1 MRHRKEQS
9 MFLEFFKFLAA
20 FLLLVICSLWSSQSA
35 ALNLGEIE
43 LVSELGDPLRA
54 TIQVVGNNLSD
65 SSFFSADLHLGENL
79 ANRSAEE
86 KLFLNSLSFQFAD
99 DVVGVNN
106 LLIITSP
113 EIFQQPELDFFVKIT
128 AADKS
133 VLVRVTLLVLAE
145 SSAAVAQ
152 IVELTSDIFSH
163 EVIVGDTLWNISAS
177 FSSNNVSIWQAMD
190 GVFSANPD
198 AFLEGD
204 PSKIIIGSYLNRPSE
219 SQIERQSGFV
229 VANQLGLEVYGETTS
244 NTAIVDRPALM
255 EGSVESL
262 DVSYSSQEIPY
273 FKVTDSIVVN
283 DSVDMIVDY
292 DGGDPMIEVEVA
304 DNLLGKGLS
313 SNLKPVSVEPIGD
326 PRPADGEL
334 IYEQRTAAKAQA
346 EISDLRTVIISLNSE
361 IKNLQ
366 NRVQLQKAEGD
377 RAAAQAEL
385 DAKSGYLS
393 GQVNVAQLI
402 GFALILLGGSAL
414 LIYMAAKR
422 RSSVPDIKNVSS
434 QESHDVVDGGLVSSD
449 VIPTQD
455 SSGYEIFDG
464 TNPEPEDVFA
474 IENTP
479 DGEIEN
485 SFSNIESIEFDA
497 ELDSENA
504 INLDYLDMT
513 ENIDPVDVKLDLA
526 ETYADLGD
534 IAGAREILE
543 EIISESNKE
552 GKRRARAVLE
562 KLDSDPLS

>member
-1 MRHRKEQS
+1 
-9 MFLEFFKFLAA
+9 MFLEIFKFLAA
-20 FLLLVICSLWSSQSA
+20 FLLIVNCSLWSSQSA

-65 SSFFSADLHLGENL
+65 SSFFSADLHLDENL

-177 FSSNNVSIWQAMD
+177 FSANNVSIWQAMD

-204 PSKIIIGSYLNRPSE
+204 PSKIIIGSYLSRPSE

-229 VANQLGLEVYGETTS
+229 VADQLGLEVYGETSS
-244 NTAIVDRPALM
+244 NTAIADRPAVM
-255 EGSVESL
+255 EGSLESL
-262 DVSYSSQEIPY
+262 DVSDSSQEIPY
-273 FKVTDSIVVN
+273 FKVIDSIIVY
-283 DSVDMIVDY
+283 DSVDMIADY
-292 DGGDPMIEVEVA
+292 DGGDPIIEVEV
-304 DNLLGKGLS
+304 DENQLGKGLS
-313 SNLKPVSVEPIGD
+313 SNLKPTSVELIDD
-326 PRPADGEL
+326 PRPIDGEVM
-334 IYEQRTAAKAQA
+334 YEQHTAAKAQA

-366 NRVQLQKAEGD
+366 NRVKKTEGD
-377 RAAAQAEL
+377 RAAAQALL

-393 GQVNVAQLI
+393 GQVNVTQLI
-402 GFALILLGGSAL
+402 ALALLLLVGSAL
-414 LIYMAAKR
+414 FIYMAVKR
-422 RSSVPDIKNVSS
+422 RSSVPDITSVSS
-434 QESHDVVDGGLVSSD
+434 QETTGIVDGSLVSSD
-449 VIPTQD
+449 IIPRED
-455 SSGYEIFDG
+455 LLGSEIFDV
-464 TNPEPEDVFA
+464 TSPEPEDVFA

-497 ELDSENA
+497 ELDPENA

-543 EIISESNKE
+543 EIINESNKE

>member
-1 MRHRKEQS
+1 
-9 MFLEFFKFLAA
+9 MFLEIFKFLAA
-20 FLLLVICSLWSSQSA
+20 FLLIVNCSLWSSQSA

-177 FSSNNVSIWQAMD
+177 FSANNVSIWQAMD

-204 PSKIIIGSYLNRPSE
+204 PSKIIIGSYLSRPSE

-229 VANQLGLEVYGETTS
+229 VADQLGLEVYGETSS
-244 NTAIVDRPALM
+244 NTAIADRPAVM
-255 EGSVESL
+255 EGSLESL
-262 DVSYSSQEIPY
+262 DVSDSSQEIPY
-273 FKVTDSIVVN
+273 FKVIDSIIVY
-283 DSVDMIVDY
+283 DSVDMIADY
-292 DGGDPMIEVEVA
+292 DGGDPIIEVEV
-304 DNLLGKGLS
+304 DENQLGKGLS
-313 SNLKPVSVEPIGD
+313 SNLKPTSVELIDD
-326 PRPADGEL
+326 PRPIDGEVM
-334 IYEQRTAAKAQA
+334 YEQHTAAKAQA

-366 NRVQLQKAEGD
+366 NRVKKTEGD
-377 RAAAQAEL
+377 RAAAQALL

-393 GQVNVAQLI
+393 GQVNVTQLI
-402 GFALILLGGSAL
+402 ALALLLLVGSAL
-414 LIYMAAKR
+414 FIYMAVKR
-422 RSSVPDIKNVSS
+422 RSSVPDITSVSS
-434 QESHDVVDGGLVSSD
+434 QETTGIVDGSLVSSD
-449 VIPTQD
+449 IIPRED
-455 SSGYEIFDG
+455 LLGSEIFDG
-464 TNPEPEDVFA
+464 TSPEPEDVFA

-497 ELDSENA
+497 ELDPENA

-543 EIISESNKE
+543 EIINESNKE

>member
-1 MRHRKEQS
+1 

-20 FLLLVICSLWSSQSA
+20 FLLVVNCSLWSSQSA

-43 LVSELGDPLRA
+43 LVSELGEPLRA
-54 TIQVVGNNLSD
+54 TIQVVEDNLSD
-65 SSFFSADLHLGENL
+65 SSFFSADLYLSEKLGNK
-79 ANRSAEE
+79 SSEE
-86 KLFLNSLSFQFAD
+86 QLFLNSLSFQFAD

-133 VLVRVTLLVLAE
+133 VLVRVTLLFLAK

-190 GVFSANPD
+190 GVFITNPD

-244 NTAIVDRPALM
+244 NTAIVDRPAVM
-255 EGSVESL
+255 EGSLESL

-283 DSVDMIVDY
+283 DSVDMIADY

-313 SNLKPVSVEPIGD
+313 SNLKPASAEPIGD
-326 PRPADGEL
+326 PRPTDGEL
-334 IYEQRTAAKAQA
+334 IYEQHTVAKAQA
-346 EISDLRTVIISLNSE
+346 EISDLRTVIVSLNSE

-402 GFALILLGGSAL
+402 AFALVLLGGSAL
-414 LIYMAAKR
+414 LIYMAVKR
-422 RSSVPDIKNVSS
+422 RSSVPDITNVSS

-449 VIPTQD
+449 MIPTQD
-455 SSGYEIFDG
+455 SSGSEIFDG

-497 ELDSENA
+497 ELDPENS

-543 EIISESNKE
+543 EIINESNKE

>member
-1 MRHRKEQS
+1 
-9 MFLEFFKFLAA
+9 MFLEIFKFLAA
-20 FLLLVICSLWSSQSA
+20 FLLIVNCSLWSSQSA

-65 SSFFSADLHLGENL
+65 SSFFSADLHLDENL

-177 FSSNNVSIWQAMD
+177 FSANNVSIWQAMD

-204 PSKIIIGSYLNRPSE
+204 PSKIIIGSYLSRPSE

-229 VANQLGLEVYGETTS
+229 VADQLGLEVYGERSS
-244 NTAIVDRPALM
+244 NTAIADRPAVM
-255 EGSVESL
+255 EGSLESL
-262 DVSYSSQEIPY
+262 DVSDSSQEIPY
-273 FKVTDSIVVN
+273 FKVIDSIIVY
-283 DSVDMIVDY
+283 DSVDMIADY
-292 DGGDPMIEVEVA
+292 DGGDPIIEVEV
-304 DNLLGKGLS
+304 DENQLGKGLS
-313 SNLKPVSVEPIGD
+313 SNLKPTSVELIDD
-326 PRPADGEL
+326 PRPIDGEVM
-334 IYEQRTAAKAQA
+334 YEQHTAAKAQA

-366 NRVQLQKAEGD
+366 NRVKKAEGD
-377 RAAAQAEL
+377 RAAAQALL

-393 GQVNVAQLI
+393 GQVNVTQLI
-402 GFALILLGGSAL
+402 ALALLLLVGSAL
-414 LIYMAAKR
+414 FIYMAVKR
-422 RSSVPDIKNVSS
+422 RSSVPDITSVSS
-434 QESHDVVDGGLVSSD
+434 QETTGIVDGSLVSSD
-449 VIPTQD
+449 IIPRED
-455 SSGYEIFDG
+455 LLGSEIFDV
-464 TNPEPEDVFA
+464 TSPEPEDVFA

-543 EIISESNKE
+543 EIINESNKE

>member
-35 ALNLGEIE
+35 ALNLGEIK
-43 LVSELGDPLRA
+43 LVSGLGEPLRA
-54 TIQVVGNNLSD
+54 TIQVVENNLSD
-65 SSFFSADLHLGENL
+65 SSFFSADLHLVEYLGN
-79 ANRSAEE
+79 NNSEE
-86 KLFLNSLSFQFAD
+86 ELYLDSLSFQFAD
-99 DVVGVNN
+99 DAVGGNS
-106 LLIITSP
+106 LIITSP
-113 EIFQQPELDFFVKIT
+113 ETVQQPELDFFIKIT

-133 VLVRVTLLVLAE
+133 MLVRVTLLFLAE
-145 SSAAVAQ
+145 SAAAVAQ
-152 IVELTSDIFSH
+152 IVELTSDVFSY
-163 EVIVGDTLWNISAS
+163 EVILGDTLWNIAAS
-177 FSSNNVSIWQAMD
+177 FSSNDLSIWQAMD
-190 GVFSANPD
+190 GVFTTNPD

-244 NTAIVDRPALM
+244 TTAIVDRPAVM
-255 EGSVESL
+255 EGSRESL
-262 DVSYSSQEIPY
+262 DVSDSSQEIPY

-283 DSVDMIVDY
+283 DSVDMIADY

-313 SNLKPVSVEPIGD
+313 SNLKPANVEPIGD

-377 RAAAQAEL
+377 SAAAQAVL

-393 GQVNVAQLI
+393 GQVNVTQLI
-402 GFALILLGGSAL
+402 ALALVLLVGSGL
-414 LIYMAAKR
+414 FIYTAVKR
-422 RSSVPDIKNVSS
+422 RSSVPDITNVSI
-434 QESHDVVDGGLVSSD
+434 QESPGVVDGSLVSSD
-449 VIPTQD
+449 IIPRQNT
-455 SSGYEIFDG
+455 SGSEIFDG

-479 DGEIEN
+479 DGEVEN

-497 ELDSENA
+497 ELDPENS

-543 EIISESNKE
+543 EIINESNKE

>member
-1 MRHRKEQS
+1 
-9 MFLEFFKFLAA
+9 MFLEIFKFLAA
-20 FLLLVICSLWSSQSA
+20 FLLIVNCSLWSSQSA

-79 ANRSAEE
+79 GNRSAEE

-99 DVVGVNN
+99 DVVGVNS

-128 AADKS
+128 SADKS
-133 VLVRVTLLVLAE
+133 VLVRVTLLFLAE
-145 SSAAVAQ
+145 SSAVVVQ
-152 IVELTSDIFSH
+152 IVELTRDVFSY
-163 EVIVGDTLWNISAS
+163 EVILGDTLWNIAAS
-177 FSSNNVSIWQAMD
+177 FSANNVSIWQAMD

-204 PSKIIIGSYLNRPSE
+204 PSKIIIGSYLSRPSE

-229 VANQLGLEVYGETTS
+229 VADQLGLEVYGETSS
-244 NTAIVDRPALM
+244 NTAIADRPAVM
-255 EGSVESL
+255 KGSLESL
-262 DVSYSSQEIPY
+262 DVSDSSQEIPY
-273 FKVTDSIVVN
+273 FKVIDSIIVY
-283 DSVDMIVDY
+283 DSVDMIADY
-292 DGGDPMIEVEVA
+292 DGGDPIIEVEV
-304 DNLLGKGLS
+304 DENQLGKGLS
-313 SNLKPVSVEPIGD
+313 SNLKPTSVELIDD
-326 PRPADGEL
+326 PRPIDGEVM
-334 IYEQRTAAKAQA
+334 YEQHTAAKAQA

-366 NRVQLQKAEGD
+366 NRVKKTEGD
-377 RAAAQAEL
+377 RAAAQALL

-393 GQVNVAQLI
+393 GQVNVTQLI
-402 GFALILLGGSAL
+402 ALALLLLVGSAL
-414 LIYMAAKR
+414 FIYMAVKR
-422 RSSVPDIKNVSS
+422 RSSVPDITSVSS
-434 QESHDVVDGGLVSSD
+434 QETTGIVDGSLVSSD
-449 VIPTQD
+449 IIPRED
-455 SSGYEIFDG
+455 LLGSEIFDV
-464 TNPEPEDVFA
+464 TSPEPEDVFA

-497 ELDSENA
+497 ELDPENA

-543 EIISESNKE
+543 EIINESNKE

>member
-1 MRHRKEQS
+1 
-9 MFLEFFKFLAA
+9 MFLEIFKFLAA
-20 FLLLVICSLWSSQSA
+20 FLLIVNCSLWSSQSA

-177 FSSNNVSIWQAMD
+177 FSANNVSIWQAMD

-204 PSKIIIGSYLNRPSE
+204 PSKIIIGSYLSRPSE

-229 VANQLGLEVYGETTS
+229 VADQLGLEVYGERSS
-244 NTAIVDRPALM
+244 NTAIADRPAVM
-255 EGSVESL
+255 EGSLESL
-262 DVSYSSQEIPY
+262 DVSDSSQEIPY
-273 FKVTDSIVVN
+273 FKVIDSIIVY
-283 DSVDMIVDY
+283 DSVDMIADY
-292 DGGDPMIEVEVA
+292 DGGDPIIEVEV
-304 DNLLGKGLS
+304 DENQLGKGLS
-313 SNLKPVSVEPIGD
+313 SNLKPTSVELIDD
-326 PRPADGEL
+326 PRPIDGEVM
-334 IYEQRTAAKAQA
+334 YEQHTAAKAQA

-366 NRVQLQKAEGD
+366 NRVKKTEGD
-377 RAAAQAEL
+377 RAAAQALL

-393 GQVNVAQLI
+393 GQVNVTQLI
-402 GFALILLGGSAL
+402 ALALLLLVGSAL
-414 LIYMAAKR
+414 FIYMAVKR
-422 RSSVPDIKNVSS
+422 RSSVPDITSVSS
-434 QESHDVVDGGLVSSD
+434 QETTGIVDGSLVSSD
-449 VIPTQD
+449 IIPRED
-455 SSGYEIFDG
+455 LLGSEIFDV
-464 TNPEPEDVFA
+464 TSPEPEDVFA

-497 ELDSENA
+497 ELDPENA

-543 EIISESNKE
+543 EIINESNKE

>member
-1 MRHRKEQS
+1 
-9 MFLEFFKFLAA
+9 MFLEIFKFLAA
-20 FLLLVICSLWSSQSA
+20 FLLIVNCSLWSSQSA

-65 SSFFSADLHLGENL
+65 SSFFSADLHLDENL

-163 EVIVGDTLWNISAS
+163 EVILGDTLWNIAAS
-177 FSSNNVSIWQAMD
+177 FSANNVSIWQAMD

-204 PSKIIIGSYLNRPSE
+204 PSKIIIGSYLSRPSE

-229 VANQLGLEVYGETTS
+229 VADQLGLEVYGETSS
-244 NTAIVDRPALM
+244 NTAIADRPAVM
-255 EGSVESL
+255 EGSLESL
-262 DVSYSSQEIPY
+262 DVSDSSQEIPY
-273 FKVTDSIVVN
+273 FKVIDSIIVY
-283 DSVDMIVDY
+283 DSVDMIADY
-292 DGGDPMIEVEVA
+292 DGGDPIIEVEV
-304 DNLLGKGLS
+304 DENQLGKGLS
-313 SNLKPVSVEPIGD
+313 SNLKPTSVELIDD
-326 PRPADGEL
+326 PRPIDGEVM
-334 IYEQRTAAKAQA
+334 YEQHTAAKAQA

-366 NRVQLQKAEGD
+366 NRVKKAEGD
-377 RAAAQAEL
+377 RAAAQALL

-393 GQVNVAQLI
+393 GQVNVTQLI
-402 GFALILLGGSAL
+402 ALALLLLVGSAL
-414 LIYMAAKR
+414 FIYMAVKR
-422 RSSVPDIKNVSS
+422 RSSVPDITSVSS
-434 QESHDVVDGGLVSSD
+434 QETTGIVDGSLVSSD
-449 VIPTQD
+449 IIPRED
-455 SSGYEIFDG
+455 LLGSEIFDG
-464 TNPEPEDVFA
+464 TSPEPEDVFA

-497 ELDSENA
+497 ELDPENA

-543 EIISESNKE
+543 EIINESNKE

>member
-1 MRHRKEQS
+1 

-20 FLLLVICSLWSSQSA
+20 FLLVVNCSLWSSQSA

-43 LVSELGDPLRA
+43 LVSELGEPLRA
-54 TIQVVGNNLSD
+54 TIQVVEDNLSD
-65 SSFFSADLHLGENL
+65 SSFFSADLYLSEKLGNK
-79 ANRSAEE
+79 SSEE
-86 KLFLNSLSFQFAD
+86 ELFLNSLSFQFAD

-133 VLVRVTLLVLAE
+133 VLVRVTLLFLAE

-190 GVFSANPD
+190 GVFITNPD

-204 PSKIIIGSYLNRPSE
+204 PSKIIIGSYLSRPSE

-229 VANQLGLEVYGETTS
+229 VADQLGLEVYGETSS
-244 NTAIVDRPALM
+244 NTAITDRPAVM
-255 EGSVESL
+255 KGSLESL
-262 DVSYSSQEIPY
+262 DVSDSSQEIPY
-273 FKVTDSIVVN
+273 FKVIDSIIVY
-283 DSVDMIVDY
+283 DSVDMIADY
-292 DGGDPMIEVEVA
+292 DGGDPIIEVEV
-304 DNLLGKGLS
+304 DENQLGKGLS
-313 SNLKPVSVEPIGD
+313 SNLKPTSVELIDD
-326 PRPADGEL
+326 PRPIDGEVM
-334 IYEQRTAAKAQA
+334 YEQHTAAKAQA

-366 NRVQLQKAEGD
+366 NRVKKAEGD
-377 RAAAQAEL
+377 RASAQALL
-385 DAKSGYLS
+385 DSKSGYLS
-393 GQVNVAQLI
+393 GQVNVTQLI
-402 GFALILLGGSAL
+402 AFALLLLVGSAL
-414 LIYMAAKR
+414 FIYIAVKR
-422 RSSVPDIKNVSS
+422 RSSVPDITSVSS
-434 QESHDVVDGGLVSSD
+434 QETTGVVDGSLVSSD
-449 VIPTQD
+449 IIPRED
-455 SSGYEIFDG
+455 SLDSEIFDG
-464 TNPEPEDVFA
+464 TSPEPEDVFA

>member
-1 MRHRKEQS
+1 
-9 MFLEFFKFLAA
+9 MFLEIFKFLAA
-20 FLLLVICSLWSSQSA
+20 FLLIVNCSLWSSQSA

-177 FSSNNVSIWQAMD
+177 FSANNVSIWQAMD

-204 PSKIIIGSYLNRPSE
+204 PSKIIIGSYLSRPSE

-229 VANQLGLEVYGETTS
+229 VADQLGLEVYGETSS
-244 NTAIVDRPALM
+244 NTAIADRPAVM
-255 EGSVESL
+255 EGSLESL
-262 DVSYSSQEIPY
+262 DVSDSSQEIPY
-273 FKVTDSIVVN
+273 FKVIDSIIVY
-283 DSVDMIVDY
+283 DSVDMIADY
-292 DGGDPMIEVEVA
+292 DGGDPIIEVEV
-304 DNLLGKGLS
+304 DENQLGKGLS
-313 SNLKPVSVEPIGD
+313 SNLKPTSVELIDD
-326 PRPADGEL
+326 PRPIDGEVM
-334 IYEQRTAAKAQA
+334 YEQHTAAKAQA

-366 NRVQLQKAEGD
+366 NRVKKAEGD
-377 RAAAQAEL
+377 RAAAQALL

-393 GQVNVAQLI
+393 GQVNVTQLI
-402 GFALILLGGSAL
+402 ALALLLLVGSAL
-414 LIYMAAKR
+414 FIYMAVKR
-422 RSSVPDIKNVSS
+422 RSSVPDITSVSS
-434 QESHDVVDGGLVSSD
+434 QETTGIVDGSLVSSD
-449 VIPTQD
+449 IIPRED
-455 SSGYEIFDG
+455 LLGSEIFDV
-464 TNPEPEDVFA
+464 TSPEPEDVFA

-497 ELDSENA
+497 ELDPENA

-543 EIISESNKE
+543 EIINESNKE

>member
-1 MRHRKEQS
+1 

-20 FLLLVICSLWSSQSA
+20 FLLVVNCSLWSSQSA

-177 FSSNNVSIWQAMD
+177 FSANNVSIWQAMD

-204 PSKIIIGSYLNRPSE
+204 PSRIIIGSYLSRPSE

-229 VANQLGLEVYGETTS
+229 VADQLGLEVYGETSS
-244 NTAIVDRPALM
+244 NTAIADRPAVM
-255 EGSVESL
+255 EGSLESL
-262 DVSYSSQEIPY
+262 DVSDSSQEIPY
-273 FKVTDSIVVN
+273 FKVIDSIIVY
-283 DSVDMIVDY
+283 DSVDMIADY
-292 DGGDPMIEVEVA
+292 DGGDPIIEVEV
-304 DNLLGKGLS
+304 DENQLGKGLS
-313 SNLKPVSVEPIGD
+313 SNLKPTSVELIDD
-326 PRPADGEL
+326 PRPIDGEVM
-334 IYEQRTAAKAQA
+334 YEQHTAAKAQA

-366 NRVQLQKAEGD
+366 NRVKKTEGD
-377 RAAAQAEL
+377 RAAAQALL

-393 GQVNVAQLI
+393 GQVNVTQLI
-402 GFALILLGGSAL
+402 ALALLLLVGSAL
-414 LIYMAAKR
+414 FIYMAVKR
-422 RSSVPDIKNVSS
+422 RSSVPDITSVSS
-434 QESHDVVDGGLVSSD
+434 QETTGIVDGSLVSSD
-449 VIPTQD
+449 IIPRED
-455 SSGYEIFDG
+455 LLGSEIFDV
-464 TNPEPEDVFA
+464 TSPEPEDVFA

-497 ELDSENA
+497 ELDPENA

-543 EIISESNKE
+543 EIINESNKE

>member
-1 MRHRKEQS
+1 
-9 MFLEFFKFLAA
+9 MFLEIFKFLAA
-20 FLLLVICSLWSSQSA
+20 FLLIVNCSLWSSQSA

-177 FSSNNVSIWQAMD
+177 FSANNVSIWQAMD

-204 PSKIIIGSYLNRPSE
+204 PSKIIIGSYLSRPSE

-229 VANQLGLEVYGETTS
+229 VADQLGLEVYGETSS
-244 NTAIVDRPALM
+244 NTAIADRPAVM
-255 EGSVESL
+255 EGSLESL
-262 DVSYSSQEIPY
+262 DVSDSSQEIPY
-273 FKVTDSIVVN
+273 FKVIDSIIVY
-283 DSVDMIVDY
+283 DSVDMIADY
-292 DGGDPMIEVEVA
+292 DGGDPIIEVEV
-304 DNLLGKGLS
+304 DENQLGKGLS
-313 SNLKPVSVEPIGD
+313 SNLKPTSVELIDD
-326 PRPADGEL
+326 PRPIDGEVM
-334 IYEQRTAAKAQA
+334 YEQHTAAKAQA

-366 NRVQLQKAEGD
+366 NRVKKAEGD
-377 RAAAQAEL
+377 RAAAQALL

-393 GQVNVAQLI
+393 GQVNVTQLI
-402 GFALILLGGSAL
+402 ALALLLLVGSAL
-414 LIYMAAKR
+414 FIYMAVKR
-422 RSSVPDIKNVSS
+422 RSSVPDITSVSS
-434 QESHDVVDGGLVSSD
+434 QETTGIVDGSLVSSD
-449 VIPTQD
+449 IIPRED
-455 SSGYEIFDG
+455 LLGSEIFDG
-464 TNPEPEDVFA
+464 TSPEPEDVFA

-497 ELDSENA
+497 ELDPENA

-543 EIISESNKE
+543 EIINESNKE

>member
-1 MRHRKEQS
+1 
-9 MFLEFFKFLAA
+9 MFLEIFKFLAA
-20 FLLLVICSLWSSQSA
+20 FLLIVNCSLWSSQSA

-177 FSSNNVSIWQAMD
+177 FSANNVSIWQAMD

-204 PSKIIIGSYLNRPSE
+204 PSKIIIGSYLSRPSE

-229 VANQLGLEVYGETTS
+229 VADQLGLEVYGETSS
-244 NTAIVDRPALM
+244 NTAITDRPAVM
-255 EGSVESL
+255 KGSLESL
-262 DVSYSSQEIPY
+262 DVSDSSQEIPY
-273 FKVTDSIVVN
+273 FKVIDSIIVY
-283 DSVDMIVDY
+283 DSVDMIADY
-292 DGGDPMIEVEVA
+292 DGGDPIIEVEV
-304 DNLLGKGLS
+304 DENQLGKGLS
-313 SNLKPVSVEPIGD
+313 SNLKPTSVELIDD
-326 PRPADGEL
+326 PRPIDGEVM
-334 IYEQRTAAKAQA
+334 YEQHTAAKAQA

-366 NRVQLQKAEGD
+366 NRVQKAEGD
-377 RAAAQAEL
+377 RASAQALL
-385 DAKSGYLS
+385 DSKSGYLS
-393 GQVNVAQLI
+393 GQVNVTQLI
-402 GFALILLGGSAL
+402 ALALLLLVGSAL
-414 LIYMAAKR
+414 FIYIAVKR
-422 RSSVPDIKNVSS
+422 RSSVPDITSVSS
-434 QESHDVVDGGLVSSD
+434 QETTGIVDGSLVSSD
-449 VIPTQD
+449 IIPRED
-455 SSGYEIFDG
+455 LLGSEIFDV
-464 TNPEPEDVFA
+464 TSPEPEDVFA

-497 ELDSENA
+497 ELDPENA

-543 EIISESNKE
+543 EIINESNKE

>member
-1 MRHRKEQS
+1 
-9 MFLEFFKFLAA
+9 MFLEIFKFLAA
-20 FLLLVICSLWSSQSA
+20 FLLIVNCSLWSSQSA

-133 VLVRVTLLVLAE
+133 VLVRVTLLVLVE

-177 FSSNNVSIWQAMD
+177 FSANNVSIWQAMD

-204 PSKIIIGSYLNRPSE
+204 PSRIIIGSYLSRPSE

-229 VANQLGLEVYGETTS
+229 VADQLGLEVYGETSS
-244 NTAIVDRPALM
+244 NTAIADRPAVM
-255 EGSVESL
+255 EGSLESL
-262 DVSYSSQEIPY
+262 DVSDSSQEIPY
-273 FKVTDSIVVN
+273 FKVIDSIIVY
-283 DSVDMIVDY
+283 DSVDMIADY
-292 DGGDPMIEVEVA
+292 DGGDPIIEVEV
-304 DNLLGKGLS
+304 DENQLGKGLS
-313 SNLKPVSVEPIGD
+313 SNLKPTSVELIDD
-326 PRPADGEL
+326 PRPIDGEVM
-334 IYEQRTAAKAQA
+334 YEQHTAAKAQA

-366 NRVQLQKAEGD
+366 NRVKKTEGD
-377 RAAAQAEL
+377 RAAAQALL

-393 GQVNVAQLI
+393 GQVNVTQLI
-402 GFALILLGGSAL
+402 ALALLLLVGSAL
-414 LIYMAAKR
+414 FIYMAVKR
-422 RSSVPDIKNVSS
+422 RSSVPDITSVSS
-434 QESHDVVDGGLVSSD
+434 QETTGIVDGSLVSSD
-449 VIPTQD
+449 IIPRED
-455 SSGYEIFDG
+455 LLGSEIFDV
-464 TNPEPEDVFA
+464 TSPEPEDVFA

-497 ELDSENA
+497 ELDPENA

-543 EIISESNKE
+543 EIINESNKE

>member
-1 MRHRKEQS
+1 
-9 MFLEFFKFLAA
+9 MFLEIFKFLAA
-20 FLLLVICSLWSSQSA
+20 FLLIVNCSLWSSQSA

-177 FSSNNVSIWQAMD
+177 FSANNVSIWQAMD

-204 PSKIIIGSYLNRPSE
+204 PSKIIIGSYLSRPSE

-229 VANQLGLEVYGETTS
+229 VADQLGLEVYGETSS
-244 NTAIVDRPALM
+244 NTAIADRPAVM
-255 EGSVESL
+255 EGSLESL
-262 DVSYSSQEIPY
+262 DVSDSSQEIPY
-273 FKVTDSIVVN
+273 FKVIDSIIVY
-283 DSVDMIVDY
+283 DSVDMIADY
-292 DGGDPMIEVEVA
+292 DGGDPIIEVEV
-304 DNLLGKGLS
+304 DENQLGKGLS
-313 SNLKPVSVEPIGD
+313 SNLKPTSVELIDD
-326 PRPADGEL
+326 PRPIDGEVM
-334 IYEQRTAAKAQA
+334 YEQHTAAKAQA

-366 NRVQLQKAEGD
+366 NRVKKTEGD
-377 RAAAQAEL
+377 RAAAQALL

-393 GQVNVAQLI
+393 GQVNVTQLI
-402 GFALILLGGSAL
+402 ALALLLLVGSAL
-414 LIYMAAKR
+414 FIYMAVKR
-422 RSSVPDIKNVSS
+422 RSSVPDITSVSS
-434 QESHDVVDGGLVSSD
+434 QETTGIVDGSLVSSD
-449 VIPTQD
+449 IIPRED
-455 SSGYEIFDG
+455 LLGSEIFDV
-464 TNPEPEDVFA
+464 TSPEPEDVFA

-497 ELDSENA
+497 ELDPENA

-543 EIISESNKE
+543 EIINESNKE

>member
-1 MRHRKEQS
+1 
-9 MFLEFFKFLAA
+9 MFLEIFKFLAA
-20 FLLLVICSLWSSQSA
+20 FLLIVNCSLWSSQSA

-177 FSSNNVSIWQAMD
+177 FSANNVSIWQAMD

-204 PSKIIIGSYLNRPSE
+204 PSRIIIGSYLSRPSE

-229 VANQLGLEVYGETTS
+229 VADQLGLEVYGETSS
-244 NTAIVDRPALM
+244 NTAIADRPAVM
-255 EGSVESL
+255 EGSLESL
-262 DVSYSSQEIPY
+262 DVSDSSQEIPY
-273 FKVTDSIVVN
+273 FKVIDSIIVY
-283 DSVDMIVDY
+283 DSVDMIADY
-292 DGGDPMIEVEVA
+292 DGGDPIIEVEV
-304 DNLLGKGLS
+304 DENQLGKGLS
-313 SNLKPVSVEPIGD
+313 SNLKPTSVELIDD
-326 PRPADGEL
+326 PRPIDGEVM
-334 IYEQRTAAKAQA
+334 YEQHTAAKAQA

-366 NRVQLQKAEGD
+366 NRVKKTEGD
-377 RAAAQAEL
+377 RAAAQALL

-393 GQVNVAQLI
+393 GQVNVTQLI
-402 GFALILLGGSAL
+402 ALALLLLVGSAL
-414 LIYMAAKR
+414 FIYMAVKR
-422 RSSVPDIKNVSS
+422 RSSVPDITSVSS
-434 QESHDVVDGGLVSSD
+434 QETTGIVDGSLVSSD
-449 VIPTQD
+449 IIPRED
-455 SSGYEIFDG
+455 LLGSEIFDV
-464 TNPEPEDVFA
+464 TSPEPEDVFA

-497 ELDSENA
+497 ELDPENA

-543 EIISESNKE
+543 EIINESNKE

>member
-1 MRHRKEQS
+1 
-9 MFLEFFKFLAA
+9 MFLEIFKFLAA
-20 FLLLVICSLWSSQSA
+20 FLLIVNCSLWSSQSA

-177 FSSNNVSIWQAMD
+177 FSANNVSIWQAMD

-204 PSKIIIGSYLNRPSE
+204 PSRIIIGSYLSRPSE

-229 VANQLGLEVYGETTS
+229 VADQLGLEVYGETSS
-244 NTAIVDRPALM
+244 NTAIADRPAVM
-255 EGSVESL
+255 EGSLESL
-262 DVSYSSQEIPY
+262 DVSDSSQEIPY
-273 FKVTDSIVVN
+273 FKVIDSIIVY
-283 DSVDMIVDY
+283 DSVDMIADY
-292 DGGDPMIEVEVA
+292 DGGDPIIEVEV
-304 DNLLGKGLS
+304 DENQLGKGLS
-313 SNLKPVSVEPIGD
+313 SNLKPTSVELIDD
-326 PRPADGEL
+326 PRPIDGEVM
-334 IYEQRTAAKAQA
+334 YEQHTAAKAQA

-366 NRVQLQKAEGD
+366 NRVKKTEGD
-377 RAAAQAEL
+377 RAAAQALL

-393 GQVNVAQLI
+393 GQVNVTQLI
-402 GFALILLGGSAL
+402 ALALLLLVGSAL
-414 LIYMAAKR
+414 FIYMAVKR
-422 RSSVPDIKNVSS
+422 RSSVPDITSVSS
-434 QESHDVVDGGLVSSD
+434 QETTGIVDGSLVSSD
-449 VIPTQD
+449 IIPRED
-455 SSGYEIFDG
+455 LLGSEIFDVSS
-464 TNPEPEDVFA
+464 PEPEDVFA

-497 ELDSENA
+497 ELDPENA

-543 EIISESNKE
+543 EIINESNKE

>member
-1 MRHRKEQS
+1 
-9 MFLEFFKFLAA
+9 MFLEIFKFLAA
-20 FLLLVICSLWSSQSA
+20 FLLIVNCSLWSSQSA

-65 SSFFSADLHLGENL
+65 SSFFSADLHLDENL

-177 FSSNNVSIWQAMD
+177 FSANNVSIWQAMD

-204 PSKIIIGSYLNRPSE
+204 PSRIIIGSYLSRPSE

-229 VANQLGLEVYGETTS
+229 VADQLGLEVYGETSS
-244 NTAIVDRPALM
+244 NTAIADRPAVM
-255 EGSVESL
+255 EGSLESL
-262 DVSYSSQEIPY
+262 DVSDSSQEIPY
-273 FKVTDSIVVN
+273 FKVIDSIIVY
-283 DSVDMIVDY
+283 DSVDMIADY
-292 DGGDPMIEVEVA
+292 DGGDPIIEVEV
-304 DNLLGKGLS
+304 DENQLGKGLS
-313 SNLKPVSVEPIGD
+313 SNLKPTSVELIDD
-326 PRPADGEL
+326 PRPIDGEVM
-334 IYEQRTAAKAQA
+334 YEQHTAAKAQA

-366 NRVQLQKAEGD
+366 NRVKKTEGD
-377 RAAAQAEL
+377 RAAAQALL

-393 GQVNVAQLI
+393 GQVNVTQLI
-402 GFALILLGGSAL
+402 ALALLLLVGSAL
-414 LIYMAAKR
+414 FIYMAVKR
-422 RSSVPDIKNVSS
+422 RSSVPDITSVSS
-434 QESHDVVDGGLVSSD
+434 QETTGIVDGSLVSSD
-449 VIPTQD
+449 IIPRED
-455 SSGYEIFDG
+455 LLGSEIFDV
-464 TNPEPEDVFA
+464 TSPEPEDVFA

-497 ELDSENA
+497 ELDPENA

-543 EIISESNKE
+543 EIINESNKE

>member
-1 MRHRKEQS
+1 
-9 MFLEFFKFLAA
+9 MFLEIFKFLAA
-20 FLLLVICSLWSSQSA
+20 FLLIVNCSLWSSQSA

-65 SSFFSADLHLGENL
+65 SSFFSADLHLDENL

-128 AADKS
+128 SADKS
-133 VLVRVTLLVLAE
+133 VLVRVTLLFLAE
-145 SSAAVAQ
+145 SSAVVVQ
-152 IVELTSDIFSH
+152 IVELTSDVFSY
-163 EVIVGDTLWNISAS
+163 EVILGDTLWNIAAS
-177 FSSNNVSIWQAMD
+177 FSANNVSIWQAMD

-204 PSKIIIGSYLNRPSE
+204 PSKIIIGSYLSRPSE

-229 VANQLGLEVYGETTS
+229 VADQLGLEVYGERSS
-244 NTAIVDRPALM
+244 NTAIADRPAVM
-255 EGSVESL
+255 EGSLESL
-262 DVSYSSQEIPY
+262 DVSDSSQEIPY
-273 FKVTDSIVVN
+273 FKVIDSIIVY
-283 DSVDMIVDY
+283 DSVDMIADY
-292 DGGDPMIEVEVA
+292 DGGDPIIEVEV
-304 DNLLGKGLS
+304 DENQLGKGLS
-313 SNLKPVSVEPIGD
+313 SNLKPTSVELIDD
-326 PRPADGEL
+326 PRPIDGEVM
-334 IYEQRTAAKAQA
+334 YEQHTAAKAQA

-366 NRVQLQKAEGD
+366 NRVKKTEGD
-377 RAAAQAEL
+377 RAAAQALL

-393 GQVNVAQLI
+393 GQVNVTQLI
-402 GFALILLGGSAL
+402 ALALLLLVGSAL
-414 LIYMAAKR
+414 FIYMAVKR
-422 RSSVPDIKNVSS
+422 RSSVPDITSVSS
-434 QESHDVVDGGLVSSD
+434 QETTGIVDGSLVSSD
-449 VIPTQD
+449 IIPRED
-455 SSGYEIFDG
+455 LLGSEIFDV
-464 TNPEPEDVFA
+464 TSPEPEDVFA

-497 ELDSENA
+497 ELDPENA

-543 EIISESNKE
+543 EIINESNKE

>member
-1 MRHRKEQS
+1 
-9 MFLEFFKFLAA
+9 MFLEIFKFLAA
-20 FLLLVICSLWSSQSA
+20 FLLIVNCSLWSSQSA

-65 SSFFSADLHLGENL
+65 SSFFSADLHLDENL

-177 FSSNNVSIWQAMD
+177 FSANNVSIWQAMD

-204 PSKIIIGSYLNRPSE
+204 PSKIIIGSYLSRPSE

-229 VANQLGLEVYGETTS
+229 VADQLGLEVYGERSS
-244 NTAIVDRPALM
+244 NTAIADRPAVM
-255 EGSVESL
+255 EGSLESL
-262 DVSYSSQEIPY
+262 DVSDSSQEIPY
-273 FKVTDSIVVN
+273 FKVIDSIIVY
-283 DSVDMIVDY
+283 DSVDMIADY
-292 DGGDPMIEVEVA
+292 DGGDPIIEVEV
-304 DNLLGKGLS
+304 DENQLGKGLS
-313 SNLKPVSVEPIGD
+313 SNLKPTSVELIDD
-326 PRPADGEL
+326 PRPIDGEVM
-334 IYEQRTAAKAQA
+334 YEQHTAAKAQA
-346 EISDLRTVIISLNSE
+346 EISDLRSVIMSLNSE

-366 NRVQLQKAEGD
+366 NRVKKTEGD
-377 RAAAQAEL
+377 RAAAQALL

-393 GQVNVAQLI
+393 GQVNVTQLI
-402 GFALILLGGSAL
+402 ALALLLLVGSAL
-414 LIYMAAKR
+414 FIYMAVKR
-422 RSSVPDIKNVSS
+422 RSSVPDITSVSS
-434 QESHDVVDGGLVSSD
+434 QETTGIVDGSLVSSD
-449 VIPTQD
+449 IIPRED
-455 SSGYEIFDG
+455 LLGSEIFDV
-464 TNPEPEDVFA
+464 TSPEPEDVFA

-543 EIISESNKE
+543 EIINESNKE

>member
-1 MRHRKEQS
+1 
-9 MFLEFFKFLAA
+9 MFLEIFKFLAA
-20 FLLLVICSLWSSQSA
+20 FLLIVNCSLWSSQSA

-65 SSFFSADLHLGENL
+65 SSFFSADLHLDENL

-128 AADKS
+128 SADKS
-133 VLVRVTLLVLAE
+133 VLVRVTLLFLAE
-145 SSAAVAQ
+145 SSAVVVQ
-152 IVELTSDIFSH
+152 IVELTSDVFSY
-163 EVIVGDTLWNISAS
+163 EVILGDTLWNIAAS
-177 FSSNNVSIWQAMD
+177 FSANNVSIWQAMD

-204 PSKIIIGSYLNRPSE
+204 PSKIIIGSYLSRPSE

-229 VANQLGLEVYGETTS
+229 VADQLGLEVYGERSS
-244 NTAIVDRPALM
+244 NTAIADRPAVM
-255 EGSVESL
+255 EGSLESL
-262 DVSYSSQEIPY
+262 DVSDSSQEIPY
-273 FKVTDSIVVN
+273 FKVIDSIIVY
-283 DSVDMIVDY
+283 DSVDMIADY
-292 DGGDPMIEVEVA
+292 DGGDPIIEVEV
-304 DNLLGKGLS
+304 DENQLGKGLS
-313 SNLKPVSVEPIGD
+313 SNLKPTSVELIDD
-326 PRPADGEL
+326 PRPIDGEVM
-334 IYEQRTAAKAQA
+334 YEQHTAAKAQA
-346 EISDLRTVIISLNSE
+346 EISDLRSVIMSLNSE

-366 NRVQLQKAEGD
+366 NRVKKTEGD
-377 RAAAQAEL
+377 RAAAQALL

-393 GQVNVAQLI
+393 GQVNVTQLI
-402 GFALILLGGSAL
+402 ALALLLLVGSAL
-414 LIYMAAKR
+414 FIYMAVKR
-422 RSSVPDIKNVSS
+422 RSSVPDITSVSS
-434 QESHDVVDGGLVSSD
+434 QETTGIVDGSLVSSD
-449 VIPTQD
+449 IIPRED
-455 SSGYEIFDG
+455 LLGSEIFDV
-464 TNPEPEDVFA
+464 TSPEPEDVFA

-485 SFSNIESIEFDA
+485 SFSNIESIQFDA
-497 ELDSENA
+497 ELDPENA

-543 EIISESNKE
+543 EIINESNKE